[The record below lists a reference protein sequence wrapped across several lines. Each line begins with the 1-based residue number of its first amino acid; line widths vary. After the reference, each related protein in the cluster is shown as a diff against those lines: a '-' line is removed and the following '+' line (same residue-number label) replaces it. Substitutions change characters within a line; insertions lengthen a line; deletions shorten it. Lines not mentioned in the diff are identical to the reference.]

1 MWDGGN
7 QWSGWCGYLSFFK
20 HIAKLELKIYE
31 KWQHYETAAVHG
43 GPRISTP
50 EFCMISDRPKY
61 IKMDELNRPH
71 CETGPYCEWRDGW
84 KLWYWHGFKVTEQI
98 IMRPETLTVEQ
109 VEKEANTEVRRVLI
123 ERMGVEK
130 YLTQSGATL
139 VDSDEK
145 TSAPRVLFKDKRNNQ
160 YMFCTD
166 GGTGK
171 FFALSVPD
179 NVKTCAEAH
188 TAICGFDE
196 SKILGES

>member
-1 MWDGGN
+1 
-7 QWSGWCGYLSFFK
+7 
-20 HIAKLELKIYE
+20 
-31 KWQHYETAAVHG
+31 
-43 GPRISTP
+43 
-50 EFCMISDRPKY
+50 
-61 IKMDELNRPH
+61 
-71 CETGPYCEWRDGW
+71 
-84 KLWYWHGFKVTEQI
+84 
-98 IMRPETLTVEQ
+98 MRPETLAVEQ
-109 VEKEANTEVRRVLI
+109 VEKESNAEVRRIMI

-130 YLTQSGATL
+130 YLAQGGATL

-145 TSAPRVLFKDKRNNQ
+145 TISPRVLFRDKHNNQ